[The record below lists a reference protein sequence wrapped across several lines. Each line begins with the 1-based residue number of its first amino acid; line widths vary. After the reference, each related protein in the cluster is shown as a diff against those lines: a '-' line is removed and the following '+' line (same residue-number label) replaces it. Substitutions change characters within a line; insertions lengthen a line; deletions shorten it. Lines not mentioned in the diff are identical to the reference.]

1 MTTHGVEISIA
12 GGVEEMVRAHPLGG
26 FFFFVYIMYYLLG
39 TRTRVQRE
47 LWRKENLNSKKPIT
61 KKISSPDPEKQS
73 KTPRPSGMGPT
84 AHLPHRTKEKT
95 WGESSEK
102 TLSVHT
108 AKGL

>member
-1 MTTHGVEISIA
+1 YVVGCCFCDFVLCFVS
-12 GGVEEMVRAHPLGG
+12 LFSF

-39 TRTRVQRE
+39 TRTRVQCQ
-47 LWRKENLNSKKPIT
+47 LWRKENLNSKKPVT
-61 KKISSPDPEKQS
+61 KKISSLDSEKQS

-84 AHLPHRTKEKT
+84 AHLPHQTKEKT
-95 WGESSEK
+95 WGESNEK